1 MVGVGEHMS
10 KDKPLPSGIKWG
22 ETCYR
27 LKEGATCR
35 NSTISSDSLL
45 QIDYRWFDQHHL
57 DCFRYML
64 IFSSSISVFLFFFFF
79 FFEASSQS
87 CRSLCC
93 GYILVIM
100 QLTSS
105 CWCSGIY
112 KTAHRIRLR
121 LSIVLEK
128 ELKILG
134 SA

>member
-1 MVGVGEHMS
+1 MQKQHHQLRQI
-10 KDKPLPSGIKWG
+10 DYL
-22 ETCYR
+22 
-27 LKEGATCR
+27 
-35 NSTISSDSLL
+35 SLL

-64 IFSSSISVFLFFFFF
+64 IFSSSISMFLFFSFFLFLFF

-87 CRSLCC
+87 CRRLCC
-93 GYILVIM
+93 GYILVIV

-105 CWCSGIY
+105 CWCFGIY